1 LLKGKNVVTVA
12 EFIAKW
18 RKVELKERSAAQTH
32 FIDLCRVFDHPD
44 PVTAD
49 PTGESFCFEK
59 GAAKHGPS
67 TSSGQAAQGFADVW
81 KRGAFGIEYKGKH
94 KDLTDAYDQ
103 LLRYRSALENPPLLL
118 VCDLDRIV
126 IHTNFTGT
134 VEVTYEIPLAALAEP
149 RNIEIMRAVF
159 HDPEALRPGRTST
172 AVTQDAARHFAEIA
186 AAMRARGLDPAAV
199 AHFLDRLV
207 FCLFAEDTRLL
218 PDMVFTRIVTQAA
231 GDPARFCKILGQ
243 LFDTMATGGDF
254 GLEPIR
260 HFNGNLFDPPSLKL
274 RRTSPPSPGG
284 SRLRAEATAGQAGGT
299 SRTLPELTA
308 DDIKRIAA
316 AATLDWSAVDPSI
329 FGTLFERGLDP
340 DTRAQLGAHFTSR
353 EDIELVVD
361 AVVMAPLRREW
372 AETKAIVERLLTTG
386 KKTPG
391 SAGVPPASSPKP
403 LNPAAMRKARGE
415 ADSILHQF
423 LVRLRAVKILDP
435 ACGSGNFLYVAL
447 LRLKDLEKEAA
458 VTFPGEHG
466 LGSYLPGV
474 SPLQLYGIETN
485 AYAHDLAQMTVWIGW
500 LQWIRVNGFG
510 YPDNPI
516 LRPLTDNIR
525 HMDAILAPGS
535 AGVPPAEDA
544 AETAAPPEEPDW
556 PKVDFIIGNPP
567 FLGDKLM
574 RRELGDTYVDRL
586 RALYAD
592 RIPGQSD
599 LCCYWFEKA
608 RAHIAAGKC
617 KRAGLLATQGIRG
630 GANREVLKRIK
641 DGGGIFWAESDR
653 PWVLD
658 GANVHVSM
666 VAFDDGT
673 DKTCTLDGKPV
684 STINANLSAT
694 ADTTQAHRLPANA
707 SLGFI
712 GSCKGGPFD
721 IEEAE
726 ALRLLQ
732 AAGNPHG
739 RPNSDVVRPVANSD
753 DLMMRRPQRWIID
766 NANMEL
772 EEANLYEAV
781 HAIVQARVKPKR
793 DENRDRWLRENWW
806 RPQRMRPEMRQAIRL
821 LERFLVTPTTSKHR
835 IFCWLRH
842 PVLPDHKLVVL
853 ARADDCFLGLLHSR
867 IHEVWARIQGT
878 QLRERESGLN
888 YNVQT
893 SLETFPFP
901 EAQAERD
908 AAIAAAAKQLNE
920 LREGWL
926 NPPDWTRPE
935 VLEFPGT
942 VGGPWDRYIV
952 PGSAVVSAASSH
964 NAAGTAA
971 PPDRAPVGTVRYPR
985 LVARDADCAARLKER
1000 TLTKLY
1006 NERPPWLADCHV
1018 RLDAAVA
1025 AAYGWPA
1032 EMSDEQILE
1041 RLLALNLSRSTAS
1054 AAASAAA
1061 PPCPAVASSRRRVR
1075 A

>member
-1 LLKGKNVVTVA
+1 MFAAPMTIP

-49 PTGESFCFEK
+49 PTGETFCFEK
-59 GAAKHGPS
+59 GAAKHG
-67 TSSGQAAQGFADVW
+67 GGDGFADVW

-134 VEVTYEIPLAALAEP
+134 VEATYDIPLEALAEP

-159 HDPEALRPGRTST
+159 HNPEALRPGRTST

-218 PDMVFTRIVTQAA
+218 PDMVFSRIVTQAA
-231 GDPARFCKILGQ
+231 GDPARFCKILAQ

-260 HFNGNLFDPPSLKL
+260 HFNGNLFDD
-274 RRTSPPSPGG
+274 RTV
-284 SRLRAEATAGQAGGT
+284 LD
-299 SRTLPELTA
+299 LTA
-308 DDIKRIAA
+308 DEVKRITAA
-316 AATLDWSAVDPSI
+316 ASLDWSAVDPSI

-340 DTRAQLGAHFTSR
+340 NTRAQLGAHFTSR

-386 KKTPG
+386 RKT
-391 SAGVPPASSPKP
+391 AADAAKAPAKP
-403 LNPAAMRKARGE
+403 LSAAAMRKARGE

-423 LVRLRAVKILDP
+423 LTRLRAVKILDP

-500 LQWIRVNGFG
+500 LQWIRANGFG
-510 YPDNPI
+510 YPADPI
-516 LRPLTDNIR
+516 LKPLTDNIR
-525 HMDAILAPGS
+525 RMDSILAPDG
-535 AGVPPAEDA
+535 
-544 AETAAPPEEPDW
+544 TEPDW

-653 PWVLD
+653 NWILD
-658 GANVHVSM
+658 GATVHVSM
-666 VAFDDGT
+666 VGFDDGT
-673 DKTCTLDGKPV
+673 ETTRTLDGKAV
-684 STINANLSAT
+684 ATINANLTTATDTTAAGRIAANAGLSFQGPVKVGKFDISLAT
-694 ADTTQAHRLPANA
+694 ARQMLAEANA
-707 SLGFI
+707 
-712 GSCKGGPFD
+712 
-721 IEEAE
+721 
-726 ALRLLQ
+726 
-732 AAGNPHG
+732 HG
-739 RPNSDVVRPVANSD
+739 KPNSDVLCPLVNGQDITGRSRETFAVDFFKRSAED
-753 DLMMRRPQRWIID
+753 
-766 NANMEL
+766 A
-772 EEANLYEAV
+772 ALYQKPFAHVTEF
-781 HAIVQARVKPKR
+781 VKPLRDKGKR
-793 DENRDRWLRENWW
+793 EGRRLRWWQHGETGDA
-806 RPQRMRPEMRQAIRL
+806 MRAALAELPRYAA
-821 LERFLVTPTTSKHR
+821 TTRVAKHR
-835 IFCWLRH
+835 LFVWLPGH
-842 PVLPDHKLVVL
+842 ALPDSALIVF
-853 ARADDCFLGLLHSR
+853 ARADDLFFGLLHSR
-867 IHEVWARIQGT
+867 FHQVWTLAQGT
-878 QLRERESGLN
+878 QLREKESGFR
-888 YNVQT
+888 YT
-893 SLETFPFP
+893 PTTCFETFPFP

-908 AAIAAAAKQLNE
+908 AAIAAAAKELNE
-920 LREGWL
+920 RRETWL
-926 NPPDWTRPE
+926 TPPDWTRPE

-942 VGGPWDRYIV
+942 VGGLWHRYIDPATV
-952 PGSAVVSAASSH
+952 
-964 NAAGTAA
+964 T
-971 PPDRAPVGTVRYPR
+971 DRGAFKVGTVRYPR

-1006 NERPPWLADCHV
+1006 NERPPWLADCHA

-1032 EMSDEQILE
+1032 DLPDEAILE
-1041 RLLALNLSRSTAS
+1041 RLLALNQ
-1054 AAASAAA
+1054 AAAG
-1061 PPCPAVASSRRRVR
+1061 
-1075 A
+1075 